1 MTRCLVWRVFE
12 QSLLQNI
19 LVRIMVVWLKVT
31 AVLMTLDFL
40 NRGD

>member
-12 QSLLQNI
+12 PYKVQNI
-19 LVRIMVVWLKVT
+19 LGRIMVVWLKVT